1 MHRMDKIFNH
11 IAVKVGH
18 CCMKNMGAVTL
29 SQNKQ
34 TLNPSIENL
43 GCSCKVKDEYPLNNK
58 CLTTNYL
65 YEGIQQNQ
73 Q

>member
-1 MHRMDKIFNH
+1 
-11 IAVKVGH
+11 
-18 CCMKNMGAVTL
+18 MKNMGAVTL